1 MGTDTHV
8 VGIPVRSAVPSTTE
22 LNPIWHPSPNFGER
36 RGGLKPSLIVLH
48 YTAMDSAQEAL
59 DRLCDPQYEVSAHYL
74 IGSDGSLWQMVREK
88 DRAWHAG
95 AGEWCG
101 QDDINSRSIGIELDN
116 RGDHPFS
123 EPQMIVLERL
133 LTGLSQRWTIP
144 PKGVIGH
151 SDMAP
156 GRKLDPGSRFDW
168 QRLEHQGLAKPQGTG
183 EHPQNAEMQEFKRL
197 AHEAG
202 FTANVDDETLLNTVR
217 LRYRPWGKG
226 PLTPDDLTP
235 LIGKTGSS

>member
-1 MGTDTHV
+1 M
-8 VGIPVRSAVPSTTE
+8 
-22 LNPIWHPSPNFGER
+22 
-36 RGGLKPSLIVLH
+36 KPSLIVLH

-168 QRLEHQGLAKPQGTG
+168 QRLEHQGLAKPRSTG

-197 AHEAG
+197 AQEAG

-217 LRYRPWGKG
+217 LRYRPWGRG
-226 PLTPDDLTP
+226 PLTHDDLTP
-235 LIGKTGSS
+235 LIRKTGSS